1 MSSNMVRW
9 CLTTSAYYN
18 SLERK
23 EPNFLYFLDD
33 TKEIYRGEIEYT
45 SSVYIVDQ
53 LPDLAA
59 KGKLYIL
66 SSTLEGKVWDG
77 SQWKL
82 VIPAVSSTLTD
93 EDVNNGTVT
102 GEAVKTYVGKKI
114 KEITQG
120 MLTELTTDKVTLAS
134 KITVK
139 GQTLGSY
146 KDGDEILPGETLTS
160 ILKKQFAKQI
170 PPTYNAPTMS
180 MSPSN
185 QTVESGTNVNPTVTS
200 TYNKRDGGDITNY
213 KLERIENGQ
222 STAVVNG
229 SSIQPYQQPEI
240 MVQDGGLLKFTAT
253 IDYADGPIKQ
263 DNLGEPYPST
273 SIKAGKLSNTITYTG
288 QRKTF
293 YGKDKQTT
301 AATSSEHVRGLQQS
315 VMNATNGTKLTI
327 NIAQGDTRVTFAYP
341 ATLRDV
347 SSVLSSALNLNVKD
361 TFVKTTVDV
370 EGANGYNPIRY
381 KVYTYIPAIPFASG
395 DTYTVTI

>member
-1 MSSNMVRW
+1 MSNMVRW

-18 SLERK
+18 SLEVK

-45 SSVYIVDQ
+45 SSVYIVDE
-53 LPDLAA
+53 LPELAA

-66 SSTLEGKVWDG
+66 SNTLEGKIWNG
-77 SQWKL
+77 TQWKT

-93 EDVNNGTVT
+93 EDVENGTVT
-102 GEAVKTYVGKKI
+102 GEAIKAYVGKKI
-114 KEITQG
+114 SDITQG
-120 MLTELTTDKVTLAS
+120 MVTELSTDKVTLAS

-185 QTVESGTNVNPTVTS
+185 QTVESGTKVNPTVTAS
-200 TYNKRDGGDITNY
+200 YNKRDGGDVTNY
-213 KLERIENGQ
+213 KLDRIVNGQ
-222 STAVVNG
+222 TTTVINNA
-229 SSIQPYQQPEI
+229 SIQPYVQDEI
-240 MVQDGGLLKFTAT
+240 MVQDGGLLKFTAK
-253 IDYADGPIKQ
+253 IDYAAGPIKE
-263 DNLGEPYPST
+263 DNLGDPYPST
-273 SIKAGKLSNTITYTG
+273 SIKAGSLTNTITYTG

-293 YGKDKQTT
+293 YGKDTKSQ
-301 AATSSEHVRGLQQS
+301 AATTSTEVRALPQS
-315 VMNATNGTKLTI
+315 VMNAANGTKLTI
-327 NIAQGDTRVTFAYP
+327 NIAAGDTRVTFAYP

-347 SSVLSSALNLNVKD
+347 TSVLSSALNLNVKD
-361 TFVKTTVDV
+361 TFVKSLVDV
-370 EGANGYNPIRY
+370 EGANGYNAIQY
-381 KVYTYIPAIPFASG
+381 KVFTYIPAIPFASS